1 MTGQTGGQA
10 SRSGPPAPRRRV
22 GPLASVVPARALGL
36 IAVAGAVLG
45 GLNLGVDGVLRPGFG
60 RVVYAAL
67 MVMLVVIGIYF
78 LTLAQLSYRAVA
90 LLIGYGNA
98 VYVVVALTT
107 VNAHLYAGPLMLLLA
122 LTAGASFLEARGFVV
137 QLLVVPPICWVGL
150 SNSELTGRALMI
162 QVVVQSGVLIL
173 AALLVYGLRMR
184 SERLLRETELMS
196 TTDPLTG
203 LANRRAV
210 EIEAERL
217 WQEVADERLLLA
229 AFVLD
234 LDSFKVLNDSHGHA
248 AGDEALR
255 RVSRAI
261 RESAGAESI
270 VARIGGEEILVLHR
284 VASLPELL
292 LLGERLRRAVS
303 DGPLPHPLTASIGVA
318 TSATPDAGAA
328 VEGLWRLVDAA
339 DMAMYVAKREGGNRV
354 ATAGELDL
362 AP

>member
-1 MTGQTGGQA
+1 MTGERGGRPSW
-10 SRSGPPAPRRRV
+10 SRTLAPGDRAA
-22 GPLASVVPARALGL
+22 PLSSVVPARALGFIL
-36 IAVAGAVLG
+36 LAGAALG
-45 GLNLGVDGVLRPGFG
+45 ALNLGVDGVLRPGVG
-60 RVVYAAL
+60 RIVYGTMMAL
-67 MVMLVVIGIYF
+67 LVVMGIYF
-78 LTLAQLSYRAVA
+78 LRLPRLSYRAVA
-90 LLIGYGNA
+90 LLIAYGNA

-107 VNAHLYAGPLMLLLA
+107 LNAHLYAGPLMLLLA

-150 SNSELTGRALMI
+150 SNSELNGRALMI

-184 SERLLRETELMS
+184 SERLLHETELMS

-203 LANRRAV
+203 LSNRRAV

-217 WQEVADERLLLA
+217 WREVDEERVLLA

-255 RVSRAI
+255 LVSRAI
-261 RESAGAESI
+261 RDSAGSDAV
-270 VARIGGEEILVLHR
+270 VARIGGEEILVLR
-284 VASLPELL
+284 PVASVAEVLL
-292 LLGERLRRAVS
+292 RGEQLRCAVAEA
-303 DGPLPHPLTASIGVA
+303 PLPYPLTASIGVA

-328 VEGLWRLVDAA
+328 VEGLWRLVDTA
-339 DMAMYVAKREGGNRV
+339 DMAMYEAKRGGGNRV
-354 ATAGELDL
+354 VTAGELDL